1 MIRQLSEHIARL
13 LYYHDCVI
21 IPDFGGLIG
30 RYQSARLH
38 PVTHTLTAPQ
48 KRISFN
54 ENLKFNDGLLAK
66 DISTAKG
73 ISYDEAV
80 QWIAQAMS
88 IAMNKM
94 ESGLSVEFHQVGVF
108 HMDEEGN
115 IQFKSAQEVNFN
127 RHAFGLASVNSG
139 AIQRRKEV
147 EEEVAEVREKLTELP
162 SAVGRK
168 KLWRA
173 AAILLPLIGLGV
185 AGYMMKPQLQ
195 QHYWDYATL
204 NPFVEVP
211 ASVYTPVERD
221 PIVFEHDEVD
231 PVDYL
236 AWVKTEIKREAEEIE
251 RENASRVGAYQVVAG
266 CFSEL
271 NNAQGLVRSLSNQY
285 PNAGITGK
293 SKSGLWVVSYSTFE
307 SRSEALRFLSTI
319 RSDVNSDAWLLRN

>member
-73 ISYDEAV
+73 ITYDEAV

-94 ESGLSVEFHQVGVF
+94 ESGLSVEFHQVGTF

-115 IQFKSAQEVNFN
+115 IQFKSAREVNYN
-127 RHAFGLASVNSG
+127 RNAFGLSTVQSG
-139 AIQRRKEV
+139 TIQRRKEV
-147 EEEVAEVREKLTELP
+147 VEEVAQVREKVTELP
-162 SAVGRK
+162 NAVSRK
-168 KLWRA
+168 RFWRVA
-173 AAILLPLIGLGV
+173 AVLVPIIGLSI
-185 AGYMMKPQLQ
+185 AGYMMKPQLE

-211 ASVYTPVERD
+211 NAMYTPINRQPAVRDEAPVEK
-221 PIVFEHDEVD
+221 
-231 PVDYL
+231 VDYL
-236 AWVKTEIKREAEEIE
+236 AWVKNEIHKEAEAIE
-251 RENASRVGAYQVVAG
+251 RENANRSPQYQVVAG

-271 NNAQGLVRSLSNQY
+271 SNAQGLVRTLSSDY
-285 PNAGITGK
+285 PNASISGK
-293 SKSGLWVVSYSTFE
+293 SRTGLWVVSYDAFS
-307 SRSEALRFLSTI
+307 SRSESLRFLKDI
-319 RSDVNSDAWLLRN
+319 RSTVNSDAWLLKN

>member
-38 PVTHTLTAPQ
+38 PVTHTLSAPY

-66 DISTAKG
+66 DIATAKG

-80 QWIAQAMS
+80 QWITQAMS

-94 ESGLSVEFHQVGVF
+94 ESGLPVEFHQVGVF

-115 IQFKSAQEVNFN
+115 IQFKSAREVNYN
-127 RHAFGLASVNSG
+127 RHAFGLTSVQSG

-147 EEEVAEVREKLTELP
+147 EEEVAHVREKVTELP
-162 SAVGRK
+162 NAVNRK
-168 KLWRA
+168 KIWRVA
-173 AAILLPLIGLGV
+173 AVLVPLIGLGI

-195 QHYWDYATL
+195 QHYWDYASL
-204 NPFVEVP
+204 NPLVEVP
-211 ASVYTPVERD
+211 NAVYSPLDRER
-221 PIVFEHDEVD
+221 ILTDE
-231 PVDYL
+231 PQEESVDYL
-236 AWVKTEIKREAEEIE
+236 AWVKNTIAEEAREIEAEQAT
-251 RENASRVGAYQVVAG
+251 RLAQYQVVAG

-271 NNAQGLVRSLSNQY
+271 SNAQGLVRSISTDF
-285 PNAGITGK
+285 PNATISGK
-293 SKSGLWVVSYSTFE
+293 SRSGLWVVSYNSFD
-307 SRSEALRFLSTI
+307 SRSEALRFLKGV
-319 RSDVNSDAWLLRN
+319 RSEVNTEAWLLKN

>member
-38 PVTHTLTAPQ
+38 PVTHTLTAPY

-73 ISYDEAV
+73 ITYDEAV

-94 ESGLSVEFHQVGVF
+94 ESGLTVEFHGVGVF

-115 IQFKSAQEVNFN
+115 IQFKSAREVNYN
-127 RHAFGLASVNSG
+127 RHSFGLTTVQSG

-147 EEEVAEVREKLTELP
+147 VEEVAEVREKVAELP
-162 SAVGRK
+162 KAVNRK
-168 KLWRA
+168 KFWRA
-173 AAILLPLIGLGV
+173 AAIWIPLVGLSI
-185 AGYMMKPQLQ
+185 AGYMMKPQLE
-195 QHYWDYATL
+195 QHYWDYASL
-204 NPFVEVP
+204 NPFIEVP
-211 ASVYTPVERD
+211 NTVYSPVERNAINLESTQD
-221 PIVFEHDEVD
+221 EPI
-231 PVDYL
+231 DYL
-236 AWVKTEIKREAEEIE
+236 AWVKNEINKEAEAIE
-251 RENASRVGAYQVVAG
+251 REHAARSPKYQVVAG
-266 CFSEL
+266 CFAEL
-271 NNAQGLVRSLSNQY
+271 SNAQGLVRTLSTAY
-285 PNAGITGK
+285 PNAAITGK
-293 SKSGLWVVSYSTFE
+293 SRTGLWVVSYRAFD
-307 SRSEALRFLSTI
+307 SRYDALSFLKAI
-319 RSDVNSDAWLLRN
+319 RADVNSDAWLLKN